1 MASSDG
7 DQGDSGESEE
17 EIKEIPLKK
26 LAAKSMNQAK
36 RARKGIL
43 AADVDDSSEDDQDAS
58 QDDRYAPPTKAH

>member
-7 DQGDSGESEE
+7 DQGDSVESEE

-36 RARKGIL
+36 RARKGNL